1 MSAPIASSIFLKTE
15 HPHAR
20 LDKNEQ
26 GSHCRL
32 LPYDNNGWKHD
43 LGEAKTFIQKKKT
56 LNPRDPFVYLPFF
69 KILNS
74 LFECTHWRGDTS
86 HLCTLCMLMPQ
97 KVPLLEL
104 ILFYTWYEQSI
115 PGATNSLGY
124 VGVEVAWKVMWAN
137 LLLLVGMES
146 MWTQDLG
153 SSP

>member
-1 MSAPIASSIFLKTE
+1 MP
-15 HPHAR
+15 
-20 LDKNEQ
+20 
-26 GSHCRL
+26 GSTRMNKVVIVAYYHMTTMDENMIWVKQKHL
-32 LPYDNNGWKHD
+32 L
-43 LGEAKTFIQKKKT
+43 KKKKLST
-56 LNPRDPFVYLPFF
+56 LGILLYIYLFF

-124 VGVEVAWKVMWAN
+124 VGVEVA
-137 LLLLVGMES
+137 
-146 MWTQDLG
+146 
-153 SSP
+153 